1 MNDLRQT
8 AQDDQAT
15 KRKHQVLEV
24 ILAYRPTFS
33 RSTTGEPMVSVPIAD
48 VPGATKSLAPVDSDL
63 VRGELSVIVME
74 SLRWPLRCHETNE
87 IIQLFTGLAYR
98 EPIPE
103 PSISQLLDDHPW
115 IEAMLAYLATPEQEG
130 TFRGTATA
138 LLEGINKI
146 RVRGAAVPRN
156 IRWPSHFSV
165 LGVWIRKHEQDL
177 LAVGVELTIEPRK
190 SGVRTISLSMINQE
204 KSVEPTCGSEV
215 TANLSFKNTADDQSI
230 IGNDADDS
238 FFKVDFSEIALHP
251 KGKP

>member
-1 MNDLRQT
+1 MSDLQQT
-8 AQDDQAT
+8 SQDDQPSQ
-15 KRKHQVLEV
+15 RKHQILEA

-33 RSTTGEPMVSVPIAD
+33 RTTTGEPLVSLPIAD
-48 VPGATKSLAPVDSDL
+48 VPGATKSFAPVDSDL

-74 SLRWPLRCHETNE
+74 SFRWPLRCHETNE

-98 EPIPE
+98 EPIPK

-130 TFRGTATA
+130 TFRGTVTA
-138 LLEGINKI
+138 LLEGINKM
-146 RVRGAAVPRN
+146 RVRGAAVPKN

-177 LAVGVELTIEPRK
+177 LAVGVKFTEEIRK
-190 SGVRTISLSMINQE
+190 SAARGICLSMIDSE
-204 KSVEPTCGSEV
+204 KSVV
-215 TANLSFKNTADDQSI
+215 TPYDGEMTADVSCKNIAEDQSI

-238 FFKVDFSEIALHP
+238 FLKDDFSEIAFTP
-251 KGKP
+251 

>member
-1 MNDLRQT
+1 MSDMQQT
-8 AQDDQAT
+8 SQDDQPSQ
-15 KRKHQVLEV
+15 RKHQILEA

-33 RSTTGEPMVSVPIAD
+33 RTTTGEPLVSLPIAD
-48 VPGATKSLAPVDSDL
+48 VPGATKSFASVDSDL

-74 SLRWPLRCHETNE
+74 SFRWPLRCHETNE

-98 EPIPE
+98 EPIPK

-115 IEAMLAYLATPEQEG
+115 IEALLAYLATPEQEG

-138 LLEGINKI
+138 LLEGINKM

-177 LAVGVELTIEPRK
+177 LAVGVEVTFEPRK
-190 SGVRTISLSMINQE
+190 SGVRTISLLMSNQE
-204 KSVEPTCGSEV
+204 KSVVPTCDGEV
-215 TANLSFKNTADDQSI
+215 TADLSLKTSADDQSI
-230 IGNDADDS
+230 VGNDADDS
-238 FFKVDFSEIALHP
+238 FFKDDFSEIAFTP
-251 KGKP
+251 KR